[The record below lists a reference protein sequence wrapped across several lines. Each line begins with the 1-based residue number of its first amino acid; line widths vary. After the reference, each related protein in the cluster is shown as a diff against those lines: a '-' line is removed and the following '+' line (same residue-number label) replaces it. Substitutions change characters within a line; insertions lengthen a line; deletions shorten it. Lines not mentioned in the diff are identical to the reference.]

1 MDSQPV
7 SLASVAAKKAVDKPN
22 ISLSALSTMITS
34 WDGITVGIM
43 AVWMCPISDHPN
55 ERGSNQNLLHKMK
68 IKIGILL
75 SEAQTQNTVSI
86 FLVGI
91 FIQTNNG
98 FQSPH
103 QSHFWSGWQ
112 SEVLGHWK
120 HICSFKQ
127 HTSKKS
133 VMFAFSRSP
142 SYLWDTNQKKLLF
155 FLKGFT
161 HDAET
166 KISFRFKDSSLATQT
181 SHTSHTN
188 FLQQS
193 INVSNR
199 TRHDSY
205 P

>member
-1 MDSQPV
+1 MLDCKQSKIWNLVTQMDSQPV

-98 FQSPH
+98 
-103 QSHFWSGWQ
+103 
-112 SEVLGHWK
+112 V
-120 HICSFKQ
+120 
-127 HTSKKS
+127 
-133 VMFAFSRSP
+133 
-142 SYLWDTNQKKLLF
+142 
-155 FLKGFT
+155 
-161 HDAET
+161 
-166 KISFRFKDSSLATQT
+166 
-181 SHTSHTN
+181 HTSHIFGLDDN
-188 FLQQS
+188 LKCLVIES
-193 INVSNR
+193 IFVPLNSTPQKNLSCLHFPGHLLIFG
-199 TRHDSY
+199 TLTKKSSSSS
-205 P
+205 